1 MNFRKIL
8 IDFRIL
14 RVYKLYDVYQF
25 FLRPPA
31 SWDTQ
36 LERWQSAAIFPEK
49 PSVGLFIYGSAF
61 LFMVRPFL
69 FMIRPFIGLSRPFF
83 VTTVENVREAPLPY
97 FLDRGGIF
105 WIGDFGI
112 QLVFSCL
119 WNGVI
124 FVRSY
129 WYIWLESIH
138 EISSRSVF
146 WTLFYVLID
155 YDSRLHK
162 VTESKT
168 AAKNFP
174 TG

>member
-1 MNFRKIL
+1 MSHNASDDHVKEAGSCRFVAKITKLQPVWHWVNTEEMTFRKIL

-83 VTTVENVREAPLPY
+83 CHHRRKCPGSTSTVLSWSWRH
-97 FLDRGGIF
+97 FLNWR
-105 WIGDFGI
+105 
-112 QLVFSCL
+112 L
-119 WNGVI
+119 WN
-124 FVRSY
+124 
-129 WYIWLESIH
+129 
-138 EISSRSVF
+138 SVGF
-146 WTLFYVLID
+146 
-155 YDSRLHK
+155 
-162 VTESKT
+162 
-168 AAKNFP
+168 
-174 TG
+174 